1 MTLARPGAA
10 RYDAGVA
17 QVITRGVHHPQE
29 RDVIM
34 HGTYQIWQ
42 AAPARLTWCRCT
54 GVHP

>member
-10 RYDAGVA
+10 RYDAGVT

-34 HGTYQIWQ
+34 HGTYQIWL
-42 AAPARLTWCRCT
+42 AAPARLAWCHCT
-54 GVHP
+54 GVQP